1 VQVLSEAKSFVFA
14 KIVKR
19 SPIVASKLL
28 FWKTFKRRLN
38 LENPQ
43 TFNEKL
49 MWLKLFEDSAL
60 KSKFT
65 DKVEVRK
72 YISTLGFENLLVPII
87 DIADRVEDII
97 FEQLPKK
104 FVLKC
109 SHGSGFNIIC
119 TDKRELDYTETRQ
132 RLAKWMATDYSI
144 KNAEIHYSTIK
155 PRIIIEHFMEKT
167 SNIAPIDYQIHC
179 FHGEPRL
186 IELILERYTPEEQSI
201 MLTPDWQDT
210 QYMKKI
216 FPNDVTTFKPKQLD
230 ELLKVAKKLSRPFTY
245 VRVDLYIVDEKI
257 YFGELTFTPAACLD
271 NEIHDEANMELGQ
284 WLDLDI
290 QKLNQPIILAR
301 SKSL

>member
-1 VQVLSEAKSFVFA
+1 MQIFLKAKHYTFT

-19 SPIVASKLL
+19 SPTVASKLL
-28 FWKTFKRRLN
+28 YWRTFKRRLN

-49 MWLKLFEDSAL
+49 MWLKLYEDSEL
-60 KSKFT
+60 KTKFT

-72 YISTLGFENLLVPII
+72 YISSLGFDNLLVPVI

-109 SHGSGFNIIC
+109 SHGDGFNIIC
-119 TDKRELDYTETRQ
+119 KDKRELDYENTRQ
-132 RLAKWMATDYSI
+132 QLAEWMATDYSV
-144 KNAEIHYSTIK
+144 KNAEIQYSTIK
-155 PRIIIEHFMEKT
+155 PRILIEHYLDQPNKVPT
-167 SNIAPIDYQIHC
+167 DYRIHC
-179 FHGEPRL
+179 FHGEPKI
-186 IELILERYTPEEQSI
+186 IELTLSRFTPEQQSI

-210 QYMKKI
+210 HYIETK
-216 FPNDVTTFKPKQLD
+216 FPNDVQGSKPKQLE

-245 VRVDLYIVDEKI
+245 VRVDLNIVDEKI
-257 YFGELTFTPAACLD
+257 YFDEFTFTPAACLD
-271 NEIHDEANMELGQ
+271 DEITAAANLELGQ

-290 QKLNQPIILAR
+290 QNLEQPISFAR